1 MELKV
6 GQAVKFVDTK
16 RRTRDALVTCIHG
29 VGGDLTFEGFK
40 EKHGQYPCI
49 NVVAVVPD
57 DERKDPYGNQT
68 EHASSVTYRNP
79 SSEVAGGYFYFI
91 P

>member
-1 MELKV
+1 MELKN
-6 GQAVKFVDTK
+6 GDHVKFVDTK

-29 VGGDLTFEGFK
+29 VGGELTFEGFK

-49 NVVAVVPD
+49 NVVAVVT
-57 DERKDPYGNQT
+57 DEDRKDPYGQQT
-68 EHASSVTYRNP
+68 EHASWVVFKNP
-79 SSEVAGGYFYFI
+79 SSDVAGGYFYFI